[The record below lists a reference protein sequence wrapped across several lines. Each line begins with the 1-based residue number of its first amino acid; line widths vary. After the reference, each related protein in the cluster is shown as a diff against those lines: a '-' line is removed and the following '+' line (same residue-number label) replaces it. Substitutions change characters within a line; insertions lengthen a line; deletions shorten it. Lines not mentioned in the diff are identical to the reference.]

1 MISLWAKYKSVYEI
15 TILEFAI
22 LDNHCHLIL
31 RTPTAEHLGN
41 FMRTVGSQIAR
52 FVNNLH
58 NRDSAVLRDRYKSP
72 LISTESY
79 LKNTMQYVWLNR
91 QKATGRC
98 ALTDSFCSLSW
109 RLHPELIHQLATND
123 KERVAF
129 SLLLDDDASIYP
141 TGLKER
147 RRFLAELF
155 NDVCSMLQ
163 RFAEGVFNNG
173 HTIGAKI
180 VVEFRGA
187 LLAAFRREHVRIA
200 GVSTIPPPELK

>member
-1 MISLWAKYKSVYEI
+1 M
-15 TILEFAI
+15 
-22 LDNHCHLIL
+22 
-31 RTPTAEHLGN
+31 
-41 FMRTVGSQIAR
+41 
-52 FVNNLH
+52 
-58 NRDSAVLRDRYKSP
+58 
-72 LISTESY
+72 
-79 LKNTMQYVWLNR
+79 
-91 QKATGRC
+91 
-98 ALTDSFCSLSW
+98 
-109 RLHPELIHQLATND
+109 
-123 KERVAF
+123 AF